1 MKKRFLVLVLCLAA
15 IYQVSFPQLSR
26 QDLKK
31 IDDIVSGA
39 YTRFGT
45 TGISVAVVYDTV
57 IIYNKAFGYADASNS
72 RLATTSSLF
81 NIASCSK
88 AFTAACV
95 SILVDEGKIRLTDK
109 VRDYI
114 PEFRLQDDYI
124 SREMTIEDLLCH
136 RSGLGTFFGDLLWYN
151 TTYDNS
157 DIIRRM
163 QFLPIT
169 RRFGIE
175 YGYQNNMFMVAGEII
190 RKVTGKSWEEFL
202 TERILNPLSMVQT
215 RPAPDMITSGQD
227 VAYGHING
235 ETLPLYNFRATRPAA
250 SMYSN
255 TSELTRWAMMMINSG
270 SLKGVRI
277 LSPAAVNKIM
287 TPAITLGVSQT
298 QRQRETNFNSYG
310 LGWFIYDHKGT
321 RIVHHD
327 GGMPGY
333 ISKVLLVPDKKY
345 AVIILNNGNDGYV
358 NEAVKGDI
366 LDILLKG
373 TDWDWTG
380 EYLAARDRS
389 VAASKRADEAR
400 ASSRVTGTTP
410 SLPLKDY
417 SGLFRDR
424 MYGDAEVKTDGDKL
438 TLTLLPASEVFT
450 GTLEH
455 WHYNTFK
462 VVFRDK
468 FLTYGLVTFSFNSS
482 GIVEGFKID
491 LPSADF
497 HFWNL
502 DFKKV
507 TTNR

>member
-1 MKKRFLVLVLCLAA
+1 
-15 IYQVSFPQLSR
+15 
-26 QDLKK
+26 
-31 IDDIVSGA
+31 
-39 YTRFGT
+39 
-45 TGISVAVVYDTV
+45 
-57 IIYNKAFGYADASNS
+57 
-72 RLATTSSLF
+72 
-81 NIASCSK
+81 
-88 AFTAACV
+88 
-95 SILVDEGKIRLTDK
+95 
-109 VRDYI
+109 
-114 PEFRLQDDYI
+114 
-124 SREMTIEDLLCH
+124 
-136 RSGLGTFFGDLLWYN
+136 
-151 TTYDNS
+151 
-157 DIIRRM
+157 
-163 QFLPIT
+163 
-169 RRFGIE
+169 
-175 YGYQNNMFMVAGEII
+175 
-190 RKVTGKSWEEFL
+190 
-202 TERILNPLSMVQT
+202 
-215 RPAPDMITSGQD
+215 
-227 VAYGHING
+227 
-235 ETLPLYNFRATRPAA
+235 
-250 SMYSN
+250 MYSN
-255 TSELTRWAMMMINSG
+255 TSELTNWAMMMINSG

-380 EYLAARDRS
+380 EYIAARERS
-389 VAASKRADEAR
+389 VAASKRADDAR

-424 MYGDAEVKTDGDKL
+424 MYGDAEVEMDGDKL

-468 FLTYGLVTFSFNSS
+468 FLTFGLVTFSFNSS
-482 GIVEGFKID
+482 GVVEGFKID